1 MPNNDKKPTRPV
13 PLRELL
19 GMDTP
24 APSPASGTPGS
35 AYAAD
40 SPATASSAPAADAA
54 PNSAERDDRTL
65 ALVDGSN
72 VAHAGEGAARLAN
85 ILIVRDKLVEQGF
98 EPIVVVDA
106 ALRHQVDDP
115 KGYEQLVDSGIV
127 KQAPAGTDADYF
139 ILSFAKELGA
149 SIVSNDQF
157 RDRSRQFAEVR
168 RRVIRF
174 MIVADEVVFEKRTGK
189 RKE

>member
-1 MPNNDKKPTRPV
+1 MPTPNDKPT

-19 GMDTP
+19 GMDA
-24 APSPASGTPGS
+24 APPPHEKR
-35 AYAAD
+35 
-40 SPATASSAPAADAA
+40 APA
-54 PNSAERDDRTL
+54 ERQQQRQQQQEPQQEPHRQQHDQERPR

-72 VAHAGEGAARLAN
+72 VAHAGEGTRARLAN
-85 ILIVRDKLVEQGF
+85 ILLVRDKLVEEGF

-106 ALRHQVDDP
+106 ALRHQIDDAA
-115 KGYEQLVDSGIV
+115 GYERLVDAGDV

-139 ILSFAKELGA
+139 LLTFAKELGA

-174 MIVADEVVFEKRTGK
+174 MILEDEVVFEKRTKK
-189 RKE
+189 RKS

>member
-1 MPNNDKKPTRPV
+1 MAKDNRKPARSV

-19 GMDTP
+19 GMD
-24 APSPASGTPGS
+24 
-35 AYAAD
+35 AA
-40 SPATASSAPAADAA
+40 PATPSSAPPPATPAANSSGSTTASAAD
-54 PNSAERDDRTL
+54 RTRTDGRHESPPL

-72 VAHAGEGAARLAN
+72 VAHGGGGVARLAN

-98 EPIVVVDA
+98 EPIIVVDA
-106 ALRHQVDDP
+106 ALRHQVDDTS
-115 KGYEQLVDSGIV
+115 GYERLVETGAV

-139 ILSFAKELGA
+139 LLSFAKELGA
-149 SIVSNDQF
+149 FIVSNDTF

-174 MIVADEVVFEKRTGK
+174 MILADEVVFEKRTSK